1 MSSISLIIDSL
12 KNMITFISLILSHLF
27 HHPRPDFSH
36 KSGRG
41 PTTKSVAARITGND
55 VGVVMRRLRLPHH
68 EPFSQD
74 SVENIEGIFE
84 GAEPVLEE
92 VREAFR
98 TFDENDDGFV
108 DAEELEKCRSSK
120 QALVA
125 MCSEKNDGN
134 LVFGLNHV
142 SAEKKG
148 QKLTLFED
156 LLQDSD
162 AVNSNSDV
170 FNGNSCPSDCE
181 SGVSGAENK
190 IGNSVENGGGE
201 EIYGIIMKF

>member
-1 MSSISLIIDSL
+1 
-12 KNMITFISLILSHLF
+12 MITFISLILSHLF
-27 HHPRPDFSH
+27 HHPRPDFSQ

-108 DAEELEKCRSSK
+108 DAEELEK
-120 QALVA
+120 
-125 MCSEKNDGN
+125 
-134 LVFGLNHV
+134 
-142 SAEKKG
+142 
-148 QKLTLFED
+148 
-156 LLQDSD
+156 DSD

-190 IGNSVENGGGE
+190 IGNSICLLVRWRARVQPQVFQVNGNVKQPAGKYIEQLVNYNMLTEKCVEHALTWS
-201 EIYGIIMKF
+201 ILRI

>member
-108 DAEELEKCRSSK
+108 DAEELEKVMSSLG
-120 QALVA
+120 LVGLSQQECER
-125 MCSEKNDGN
+125 MIMVFDDDGDGRIS
-134 LVFGLNHV
+134 FGEFV
-142 SAEKKG
+142 
-148 QKLTLFED
+148 KLIE
-156 LLQDSD
+156 
-162 AVNSNSDV
+162 
-170 FNGNSCPSDCE
+170 E
-181 SGVSGAENK
+181 S
-190 IGNSVENGGGE
+190 
-201 EIYGIIMKF
+201 FCC